1 MDKIS
6 HDDNIG
12 HLFMVDIK
20 FNNVTPKTLLF
31 NQIYSPIF
39 EKNKKMDLYELSA
52 LELMSIVVS
61 NEDKEKINSL
71 LYTSKTH
78 STLKEKM
85 FIQDLYFFDNS
96 CRLAC
101 HTYLRTFHCWA
112 VQIQKIF
119 RCN

>member
-101 HTYLRTFHCWA
+101 HTYLRTFHC
-112 VQIQKIF
+112 
-119 RCN
+119 